1 MTCRDLEEFSRY
13 VAAYEAILVHLPWLE
28 DALRARSLDSNDFT
42 KIADKITTGMSEQ
55 RSMDLSTVKHAGL
68 AYVPFNMD
76 GKFVFDPPIPKTED
90 KSNQGF
96 NHPQLARLLCPR
108 KKVEMFD
115 RNPDAM
121 MAGLQDGSIPAT
133 TFNWPTFFYEDGVYD
148 PEDRLKGL
156 FRGHIAWRFYVHL
169 FIGPSAASNGRVT
182 SNTSKK
188 SKNRAWN
195 LLRVTPHIIAYVH
208 IIAYLTLSSAP
219 KWANEFGDVDLQAMS
234 WTIVEM
240 FEHSDDWTHETLE
253 WWNTRAFPQ
262 RLRNGTASKNKE
274 RVRPDPES
282 DDDVLQIRAR
292 RAKQASRNPPT
303 SNMSTQICVPASSSS
318 RDSDIS
324 ENTNDSIA
332 SVNRPVIHSNGQHQP
347 ERDVSPLTSDE
358 DEDMG
363 DEAPPP
369 VRKTVPANK
378 RCAASLLTNG
388 NEDPEALAPAHK
400 KAAPVNKRRKKP
412 VEQEDIF
419 TDAVDSPGTKTRNAM
434 AHARN
439 QPRVGRPPK
448 KQKNGF

>member
-1 MTCRDLEEFSRY
+1 MLTRVVY
-13 VAAYEAILVHLPWLE
+13 
-28 DALRARSLDSNDFT
+28 RS
-42 KIADKITTGMSEQ
+42 
-55 RSMDLSTVKHAGL
+55 
-68 AYVPFNMD
+68 
-76 GKFVFDPPIPKTED
+76 
-90 KSNQGF
+90 
-96 NHPQLARLLCPR
+96 
-108 KKVEMFD
+108 
-115 RNPDAM
+115 
-121 MAGLQDGSIPAT
+121 
-133 TFNWPTFFYEDGVYD
+133 
-148 PEDRLKGL
+148 
-156 FRGHIAWRFYVHL
+156 
-169 FIGPSAASNGRVT
+169 
-182 SNTSKK
+182 
-188 SKNRAWN
+188 
-195 LLRVTPHIIAYVH
+195 
-208 IIAYLTLSSAP
+208 
-219 KWANEFGDVDLQAMS
+219 
-234 WTIVEM
+234 
-240 FEHSDDWTHETLE
+240 
-253 WWNTRAFPQ
+253 
-262 RLRNGTASKNKE
+262 
-274 RVRPDPES
+274 
-282 DDDVLQIRAR
+282 
-292 RAKQASRNPPT
+292 
-303 SNMSTQICVPASSSS
+303 CVPASSSS